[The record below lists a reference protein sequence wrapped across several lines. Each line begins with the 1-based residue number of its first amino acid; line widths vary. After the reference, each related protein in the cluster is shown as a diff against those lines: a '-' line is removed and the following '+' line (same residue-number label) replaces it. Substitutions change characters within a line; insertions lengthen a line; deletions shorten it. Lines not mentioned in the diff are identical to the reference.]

1 MTGTPVDVLWLL
13 AAGAALA
20 GFVQGLTGFAF
31 AMVAMS
37 IWVWGVEPRIA
48 AVMAV
53 FGGLSGQLLQATTV
67 RRVFEWRVVA
77 PFLLGAAVGM
87 PLGVA
92 LLPQLDAALFRL
104 VIGCVLV
111 IVCPAMLFAHRLPTL
126 GAGGRLGDGAAGG
139 RLGDGAAGAV
149 GGFLGGIG
157 GFSGVVP
164 TLWCTLRGFE
174 RDRQRS
180 VIQNFNLAA
189 LAATFATYVASGAVT
204 RDMLLPMAV
213 VLPAL
218 IVPSLFGARVY
229 VGLSEQAFRRIVLTL
244 LTAAGTA
251 MIVSSLPTLR

>member
-1 MTGTPVDVLWLL
+1 MTGTPVDMLWLL

-20 GFVQGLTGFAF
+20 GFVQGLSGFAF

-53 FGGLSGQLLQATTV
+53 FGGLSGQLLQAATL
-67 RRVFEWRVVA
+67 RRVFEWRAVA
-77 PFLLGAAVGM
+77 PFLLGATVGM

-92 LLPQLDAALFRL
+92 LLPQLDAPLFRL

-111 IVCPAMLFAHRLPTL
+111 VVCPALLLAHRLPSI
-126 GAGGRLGDGAAGG
+126 GAGG

-174 RDRQRS
+174 RDRQRN

-189 LAATFATYVASGAVT
+189 LGATFATYVVSGAVT

-218 IVPSLFGARVY
+218 IVPSLLGARVY
-229 VGLSEQAFRRIVLTL
+229 VGLSEQAFRRVVLTL

-251 MIVSSLPTLR
+251 MIVSSLPTVR